1 MYRFEYQQAQDIA
14 DAVKRREKAEDGVYL
29 AGGMTLVPTLRQ
41 RLAAPSDLIDLAGID
56 ALKGIEED
64 GGSLRIGAMESHA
77 DVAASELVRDRIP
90 ALSSLAAGI
99 GDPQVRNR
107 GTLGGSVANADPAAD
122 YPAAVLGLGATIHT
136 DRRTIEADDFF
147 RGLFETALEEGE
159 LITAIEF
166 PVPRRASYHKFK
178 NPVSRY
184 AIVGVFVAD
193 FGAAV
198 RLAVTG
204 AAVCVFRVPE
214 MEAALSEAFLPQ
226 SITGI
231 TVDAAAMNR
240 DLHAGAEYRA
250 HLVGVMARRAVE
262 AANG

>member
-1 MYRFEYQQAQDIA
+1 MYRFEYHRAKDIG
-14 DAVKRREKAEDGVYL
+14 DAVARRQAAEDGLYL
-29 AGGMTLVPTLRQ
+29 AGGMTMVPTLRQ
-41 RLAAPSDLIDLAGID
+41 RLASPSDLIDLAGIA
-56 ALKGIEED
+56 ALKGLEEAD
-64 GGSLRIGAMESHA
+64 GSLRIGAMETHA
-77 DVAASELVRDRIP
+77 DVAASALVRDRIP
-90 ALSSLAAGI
+90 ALSGLAGGI

-136 DRRTIEADDFF
+136 DRRTIAADDFF
-147 RGLFETALEEGE
+147 CGLFETALEEDE
-159 LITAIEF
+159 LITAISF
-166 PVPRRASYHKFK
+166 PVPKRAAYRKFK

-193 FGAAV
+193 FGDYV

-204 AAVCVFRVPE
+204 AAASIFRLPE
-214 MEAALSEAFLPQ
+214 MEAALAGEFTAAAIKQ
-226 SITGI
+226 I
-231 TVDAAAMNR
+231 TVEAAEMNR
-240 DLHAGAEYRA
+240 DLHAGTGYRA